1 MSNAKSKQAK
11 PKTGL
16 ARCMELASDRK
27 GLVFLAAV
35 LSSLAAIASF
45 IPYIAVYFMIRSII
59 GVFPN
64 LDQLDMG
71 MVMNYGWL
79 ALAGIVAN
87 ILLYFLAIFSS
98 HMAAFGTLYEL
109 KVLFADHITKI
120 PLGYHL
126 TIGSGR
132 LRKIMDENIESV
144 EGFIAH
150 QFPDFVAS
158 ITAPIV
164 MVIILLAVDWRF
176 GLASLVGIILAFVAE
191 FIGFGSGEMKENMG
205 KYQKALEE
213 MNNASVEYVR
223 GMSVVKAFNQTAS
236 SFKKL
241 KEAIAGYTEW
251 VLKFSLGWQNCMPAF
266 TTIIN
271 NVYLILVPVGILIG
285 SRSDDFAGFAMT
297 FIFYLLFVPAISGVL
312 NKIMYISESFM
323 QIDGNVARMD
333 EILNIPEMPETSH
346 PKKPTN
352 DDVAFHDV
360 SFSYTGDVS
369 EKALENVSFSAKQG
383 QITAIVGPSGG
394 GKSTIANLISRFWD
408 VSSGSITIGGVDVRD
423 MAEDD
428 LMRHVSFVFQDIF
441 LFKQSILDNIR
452 MGNPSASEEQV
463 IAAAKAAQCHEF
475 ISKLPGGYHTVVG
488 SKGIHLRK
496 LPMNFFNTKDLSE
509 LTTNMMADC
518 SSMESL
524 LSSTIP
530 PLIANGITVTL
541 TCILLAFFDWRL
553 ALCVFIT
560 VPIAFLIIWL
570 SRNHQKK
577 LFEKQVD
584 AKLVASD
591 QVQEYLEGMKIIK
604 SCGLSGSHFSALDK
618 ALLAMKKIAIKVE
631 MAVGVFMSSASMILQ
646 AGIGITIFVGAI
658 LLASGQIELLPL
670 LMFLL
675 MVTRIYGPILA
686 ILANLSSLLNLNV
699 VTSRMRTLLTT
710 PAMDGDGK
718 TVPNCDIELSHVTFA
733 YNQEDVI
740 KDVSC
745 KIPQGSV
752 TALVGPS
759 GSGKSTISK
768 LIARFWD
775 VQKGKITVGGKDIK
789 SMEPESLMSYMSF
802 VFQDVTLFN
811 DTVMNNIRLGNPN
824 ATDDQVIA
832 AAKAAY
838 CDEFVREMPDGY
850 QTVLGENG
858 STLSGGER
866 QRISI
871 ARALLKNAPIIL
883 LDEATASLDPE
894 NEVLVQ
900 KAIAKLVEGKTVIMI
915 AHRLRTVV
923 DADQIL
929 VLDNGRLVEHG
940 THDELMKKNG
950 LYHKLFHIQ
959 QESLGWAV

>member
-1 MSNAKSKQAK
+1 MSNSKSKQAK

-164 MVIILLAVDWRF
+164 
-176 GLASLVGIILAFVAE
+176 
-191 FIGFGSGEMKENMG
+191 FGSGEMKENMG

-241 KEAIAGYTEW
+241 KEAITGYTEW

-346 PKKPTN
+346 PKKPVG

-488 SKGIHLRK
+488 SKGIHL
-496 LPMNFFNTKDLSE
+496 
-509 LTTNMMADC
+509 
-518 SSMESL
+518 
-524 LSSTIP
+524 
-530 PLIANGITVTL
+530 
-541 TCILLAFFDWRL
+541 
-553 ALCVFIT
+553 
-560 VPIAFLIIWL
+560 
-570 SRNHQKK
+570 
-577 LFEKQVD
+577 
-584 AKLVASD
+584 
-591 QVQEYLEGMKIIK
+591 
-604 SCGLSGSHFSALDK
+604 
-618 ALLAMKKIAIKVE
+618 
-631 MAVGVFMSSASMILQ
+631 
-646 AGIGITIFVGAI
+646 
-658 LLASGQIELLPL
+658 
-670 LMFLL
+670 
-675 MVTRIYGPILA
+675 
-686 ILANLSSLLNLNV
+686 
-699 VTSRMRTLLTT
+699 
-710 PAMDGDGK
+710 
-718 TVPNCDIELSHVTFA
+718 
-733 YNQEDVI
+733 
-740 KDVSC
+740 
-745 KIPQGSV
+745 
-752 TALVGPS
+752 
-759 GSGKSTISK
+759 
-768 LIARFWD
+768 
-775 VQKGKITVGGKDIK
+775 
-789 SMEPESLMSYMSF
+789 
-802 VFQDVTLFN
+802 
-811 DTVMNNIRLGNPN
+811 
-824 ATDDQVIA
+824 
-832 AAKAAY
+832 
-838 CDEFVREMPDGY
+838 
-850 QTVLGENG
+850 
-858 STLSGGER
+858 SGGER
-866 QRISI
+866 QRIAI
-871 ARALLKNAPIIL
+871 ARAIIKDSPIIV
-883 LDEATASLDPE
+883 LDEATAFSDPE
-894 NEVLVQ
+894 NEYLIQ
-900 KAIAKLVEGKTVIMI
+900 KAFEKLMQGKTVIII
-915 AHRLRTVV
+915 AHRLSTIRN
-923 DADQIL
+923 ADKIIVMEKGHL
-929 VLDNGRLVEHG
+929 IEEGK
-940 THDELMKKNG
+940 HDELVDAGGRYAQMWNH
-950 LYHKLFHIQ
+950 YTEAI
-959 QESLGWAV
+959 GWKISGKAV